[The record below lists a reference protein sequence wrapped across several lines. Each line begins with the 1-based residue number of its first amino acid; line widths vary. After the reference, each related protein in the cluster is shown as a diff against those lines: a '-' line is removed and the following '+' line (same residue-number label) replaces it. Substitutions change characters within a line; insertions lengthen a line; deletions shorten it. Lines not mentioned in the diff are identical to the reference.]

1 MNKYTLKALINPC
14 WWVRNN
20 PISRDLDK
28 VYRYLLDHK
37 DEVKVINCGSV
48 HPSPVV
54 QGSSVQRLVG

>member
-28 VYRYLLDHK
+28 VYRYLLDLSLIH
-37 DEVKVINCGSV
+37 I
-48 HPSPVV
+48 
-54 QGSSVQRLVG
+54 